1 MTWSRHYN
9 SAPQNGKQHWRI
21 ILNILKY
28 REISWATFFHILHCW
43 CKKTSETCQRCFAFF
58 LYIINPKKYYVPS
71 VLELELCM
79 DWKCTWCFV
88 AMNFGFIFTYVHF
101 LKAFCYKE
109 TIKTCLL
116 PFLSNLYCTS
126 IRRPLF
132 KVPRVAA

>member
-21 ILNILKY
+21 ILNKSSVKY
-28 REISWATFFHILHCW
+28 LELQFFTYYTADAKRPQKLVNDV
-43 CKKTSETCQRCFAFF
+43 FAFF

-79 DWKCTWCFV
+79 DWKCTRCFV
-88 AMNFGFIFTYVHF
+88 AMNFGFIFIYVHF

-109 TIKTCLL
+109 AIKTCLL